1 MAWSSAIMAVSR
13 ASRSGAGVLRY
24 SRRGI
29 DAESRN
35 SSSRPETS
43 MSGPIQPYRCQ
54 YKPMKMSDW
63 AR

>member
-1 MAWSSAIMAVSR
+1 MAVSR

-29 DAESRN
+29 DSESLN
-35 SSSRPETS
+35 SSSRPEIS
-43 MSGPIQPYRCQ
+43 MSGPIDPYRCQ
-54 YKPMKMSDW
+54 YMPMKMSDW